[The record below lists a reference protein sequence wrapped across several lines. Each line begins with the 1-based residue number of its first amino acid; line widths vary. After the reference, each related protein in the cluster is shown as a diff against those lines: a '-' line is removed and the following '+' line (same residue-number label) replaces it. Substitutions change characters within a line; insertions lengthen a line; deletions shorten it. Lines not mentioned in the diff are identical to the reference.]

1 MGQHWL
7 TDTDLLDRIVE
18 AAEIRADEAVIE
30 VGPGTG
36 LLTERL
42 VGLGDSLAAVEL
54 DSRLASRL
62 AGRYAGR
69 PGVAVI
75 KADVLSVSVP
85 DLLKLGGAHPPYVV
99 LGNLPFYVATA
110 IVRHFLGATPPPRR
124 MMVTLQAEVAEAMCA
139 SPGAMRLL
147 SVQVQMLARTRLLFS
162 IPAEA
167 FSPSPKVD
175 GAVVSLDVRQELAAN
190 VDDLDNFLSF
200 VEGGFS
206 APRKQLRNSLALGFG
221 IAGPEAEGLLAAARI
236 KPDRRPQTLSLKEW
250 SDLYRVY
257 GQSGC
262 WAG

>member
-18 AAEIRADEAVIE
+18 AAEIRSDEVVIE

-42 VGLGDSLAAVEL
+42 VGLGNSLMAVEL
-54 DSRLASRL
+54 DSRLAGRL
-62 AGRYAGR
+62 ASRYVGES
-69 PGVAVI
+69 GVAVI
-75 KADVLSVSVP
+75 QADVMSVSVP
-85 DLLKLGGAHPPYVV
+85 DLLKLGGGHPPYVV
-99 LGNLPFYVATA
+99 LGNLPFYVGSA
-110 IVRHFLGATPPPRR
+110 IVRHFLGADPPPRR

-167 FSPSPKVD
+167 FSPSPRVD
-175 GAVVSLDVRQELAAN
+175 GAVVSLDVRRDLAAN
-190 VDDLDNFLSF
+190 VDDLDGFLGF

-206 APRKQLRNSLALGFG
+206 APRKQLRNSLALGLG
-221 IAGPEAEGLLAAARI
+221 IVRLEADGLLAGARI
-236 KPDRRPQTLSLKEW
+236 KPDRRPQTLSLEEW
-250 SDLYRVY
+250 SELYRVY

-262 WAG
+262 

>member
-62 AGRYAGR
+62 VGQYAGR
-69 PGVAVI
+69 PEVAVI

-85 DLLKLGGAHPPYVV
+85 DLLDLGGVQPPYVV

-110 IVRHFLGATPPPRR
+110 IIRHFLGATPPPRR

-139 SPGAMRLL
+139 LPGAMRLL

-175 GAVVSLDVRQELAAN
+175 GAVVSLEVRQELAAD
-190 VDDLDNFLSF
+190 VDDLDGFLSF

-221 IAGPEAEGLLAAARI
+221 IAGTEAEGLLAAARI

-250 SDLYRVY
+250 ADLYRVY

-262 WAG
+262 WEG